1 MISPKLT
8 LEVTRLHAEICSGL
22 ADPRRILIIYAL
34 SEQSRNVSQIA
45 NEVDISQPAASR
57 HLTILRERGIV
68 SANRAG
74 QSVIYMLQDQR
85 IIQALDLLRAVLADK
100 LKSQADLANSAS
112 ETFSK
117 YPNQFIRRNTR
128 ENIINPRSRDRWHDG
143 CH

>member
-1 MISPKLT
+1 MISPQLSQ
-8 LEVTRLHAEICSGL
+8 EVTRLHAEICSGL

-68 SANRAG
+68 SANRVG

-112 ETFSK
+112 EAFS
-117 YPNQFIRRNTR
+117 N
-128 ENIINPRSRDRWHDG
+128 
-143 CH
+143 

>member
-1 MISPKLT
+1 MYACMCIYLSAHGRWTNKMISPQLSQ
-8 LEVTRLHAEICSGL
+8 EVTRLHAEICSGL

-45 NEVDISQPAASR
+45 NEVNISQPAASR

-112 ETFSK
+112 ESFS
-117 YPNQFIRRNTR
+117 N
-128 ENIINPRSRDRWHDG
+128 
-143 CH
+143 

>member
-1 MISPKLT
+1 MYACMCIYLSAHGYWANKMISLKLSQ
-8 LEVTRLHAEICSGL
+8 EVTRLHAEICSGL

-112 ETFSK
+112 ETFS
-117 YPNQFIRRNTR
+117 N
-128 ENIINPRSRDRWHDG
+128 
-143 CH
+143 

>member
-1 MISPKLT
+1 MVDRFDIMISPKLSQ
-8 LEVTRLHAEICSGL
+8 EVTRLHAEICSGL
-22 ADPRRILIIYAL
+22 ADPRQILIIYAL

-45 NEVDISQPAASR
+45 NEIDISQPAASR

-74 QSVIYMLQDQR
+74 KSVVYMLHDQR

-112 ETFSK
+112 ESFS
-117 YPNQFIRRNTR
+117 N
-128 ENIINPRSRDRWHDG
+128 
-143 CH
+143 

>member
-1 MISPKLT
+1 MYACMCIYLSAHGRWTNKMISPQLSQ
-8 LEVTRLHAEICSGL
+8 EVTRLHAEICSGL

-117 YPNQFIRRNTR
+117 
-128 ENIINPRSRDRWHDG
+128 
-143 CH
+143 